1 MKLIHKHY
9 YYRMMIIGMVRSPST
24 RTVWSK
30 PRSTHWWDSVKAGLY
45 GDEWWKENLRMS
57 KQTFDT
63 VCMKLRTRMR
73 SPVGVDKRVA
83 VTLWRLATK

>member
-1 MKLIHKHY
+1 M
-9 YYRMMIIGMVRSPST
+9 
-24 RTVWSK
+24 
-30 PRSTHWWDSVKAGLY
+30 KAGLY

-63 VCMKLRTRMR
+63 VCMKLCPYIEKQSTRMR

-83 VTLWRLATK
+83 VTLWKY